1 MSFMPRARESRSTT
15 STSGAMRRTYSG
27 RGSTSPVTR
36 STRVR
41 LDRQRNQEFRRLRS
55 RSRRLQEHVQHAYCG
70 CRPAEAARQV
80 PRAAEEPSRRRQAR
94 LLLGTGHPL
103 LPAGMGERPPP
114 PVHRPGRKAYLAKH
128 PAAPP
133 EEYHS
138 LAASG
143 RVRAAVKAAD
153 GRRFNAPVRRL
164 TPAEFQPVER
174 RLAGHRRAFLVTAR
188 LELAGQHR
196 HHRIMAQFVMVVQVL
211 VAERG
216 GDDALPTSVVTSCSI
231 NPGLRA
237 SMKQRAKRPTSPIA
251 RSVSPSRSAP
261 ATFHRRN
268 RPRRRAFQRV
278 QNRTVAIYTLFASG
292 NTSAQAKPLSQKHFP

>member
-1 MSFMPRARESRSTT
+1 MSFMPRARKSRSTT

-36 STRVR
+36 STESE

-114 PVHRPGRKAYLAKH
+114 PVHRPGRKAYLAEH

-143 RVRAAVKAAD
+143 RVRAAVAAAD
-153 GRRFNAPVRRL
+153 GRRFNAPIRRPGQRAPDDRRSRFA
-164 TPAEFQPVER
+164 TRWER
-174 RLAGHRRAFLVTAR
+174 RKPGKAECGHREYQPIERIPAPLNPFKRDAF
-188 LELAGQHR
+188 
-196 HHRIMAQFVMVVQVL
+196 
-211 VAERG
+211 
-216 GDDALPTSVVTSCSI
+216 
-231 NPGLRA
+231 
-237 SMKQRAKRPTSPIA
+237 
-251 RSVSPSRSAP
+251 
-261 ATFHRRN
+261 
-268 RPRRRAFQRV
+268 
-278 QNRTVAIYTLFASG
+278 
-292 NTSAQAKPLSQKHFP
+292 